1 MIKERFLFYFL
12 KFPNF
17 ILCRIRNII
26 YNLAFSTKG
35 LKIGKNVSFSNTKN
49 ILICNNVYIGNN
61 CWIDSINN
69 GVIHIGNNVS
79 LSQNTH
85 IGSIYKVI
93 IGDGCLIGSDVLI
106 TDHNH
111 SFSNATL
118 HIIPKARPLDIK
130 GQTVLGNNVWLGD
143 NVKVLSGVTLGENVI
158 VAANSVVTKSF
169 PCNVVLAGVP
179 AKIIKYIN

>member
-1 MIKERFLFYFL
+1 MKKERPLFYFL
-12 KFPNF
+12 KIPNF

-35 LKIGKNVSFSNTKN
+35 LKLGKHVSFTNTIN
-49 ILICNNVYIGNN
+49 IIINENVYIGNN
-61 CWIDSINN
+61 CWIDAIND
-69 GVIHIGNNVS
+69 GIIYIGNNVS

-85 IGSIYKVI
+85 IGSIHKVI

-111 SFSNATL
+111 SFSSSTL
-118 HIIPKARPLDIK
+118 HIIPKARPLNTK
-130 GQTVLGNNVWLGD
+130 GETVLKNNVWLGD
-143 NVKVLSGVTLGENVI
+143 NVKILSGVTLGENVI

-169 PCNVVLAGVP
+169 PSNVLLAGVP